1 MSRWISKIIEDKQ
14 RRQAAGAQ
22 KHGHLHAFEG
32 SKMVE
37 GVIVGEPLFSRIRGC
52 KPKPPKIPS
61 TQFEPRHDRIQID
74 DLAIAV
80 KCVVPIQMNMAPRR
94 RRNLFEQG

>member
-1 MSRWISKIIEDKQ
+1 MAV
-14 RRQAAGAQ
+14 AAHSFTHSQ
-22 KHGHLHAFEG
+22 LVRFT
-32 SKMVE
+32 
-37 GVIVGEPLFSRIRGC
+37 VIFFVAMTVLLFRGC

>member
-1 MSRWISKIIEDKQ
+1 MLDQRLVQLMQRLLEEAAPSTPLRAVSRRLKDDFNIG
-14 RRQAAGAQ
+14 R
-22 KHGHLHAFEG
+22 
-32 SKMVE
+32 V
-37 GVIVGEPLFSRIRGC
+37 RGC